1 MIDETSSGM
10 SIIWARMVCLLGS
23 RGAGENY
30 PARKSVSIYNRA
42 RAQSDTTAMSVRKL
56 LDLTGK
62 IALVTGGSRGLG
74 LQIAE
79 ALGEMGAKLAISARK
94 SDELEQAREVL
105 AGQRIGPMVSKL
117 LERHGKVDILV
128 NNAGATWGAP
138 AEDHPLEAW
147 QKLVNLNLTG
157 TFLVTQ
163 AVGKRSMIPNRYGR
177 IINVASIAGLRG
189 NPVDMLETLAYNTT
203 KGGLVNFTRALA
215 AEWGEHG
222 ITVNAIAP
230 GFFPS
235 KMTQASLERLGEK
248 IVARTQLRRLGDAED
263 LKGLAVLLA
272 SDASRHITG
281 QVIAV
286 DGGTSVA

>member
-1 MIDETSSGM
+1 
-10 SIIWARMVCLLGS
+10 V
-23 RGAGENY
+23 
-30 PARKSVSIYNRA
+30 
-42 RAQSDTTAMSVRKL
+42 SVRKL

-79 ALGEMGAKLAISARK
+79 ALGEMGARLAITARK
-94 SDELEQAREVL
+94 ADELEQARAHL
-105 AGQRIGPMVSKL
+105 AAQRVEALPLACDLSRPEAVEPMVSKAL
-117 LERHGKVDILV
+117 AHYGKVDILV

-138 AEDHPLEAW
+138 AEEHPLEAW

-189 NPVDMLETLAYNTT
+189 NPVGMLKTLAYNTT

-215 AEWGEHG
+215 GEWGEHN

-235 KMTQASLERLGEK
+235 KMTQASLEKLGEK
-248 IVARTQLRRLGDAED
+248 IVEHTPLHRLGDAED
-263 LKGLAVLLA
+263 LKGAVVLLA

-281 QVIAV
+281 QIIAV
-286 DGGTSVA
+286 DGGSSVV

>member
-1 MIDETSSGM
+1 MLPSSVPC
-10 SIIWARMVCLLGS
+10 SAQITLRENPCQSTIS
-23 RGAGENY
+23 R
-30 PARKSVSIYNRA
+30 
-42 RAQSDTTAMSVRKL
+42 TMSVKKL

-79 ALGEMGAKLAISARK
+79 GLGEMGAKLALTARK
-94 SDELEQAREVL
+94 AEELEEARDHL
-105 AGQRIGPMVSKL
+105 ARQKIEALTLPCDLSRPEAIDPMLSKL
-117 LERHGKVDILV
+117 LDRYGKVDILV
-128 NNAGATWGAP
+128 NNAGASWGAP

-147 QKLVNLNLTG
+147 QKLLNLNLTG

-163 AVGKRSMIPNRYGR
+163 AVGKRSMIPNRCGR
-177 IINVASIAGLRG
+177 IVNVASIAGLRG
-189 NPVDMLETLAYNTT
+189 NPVGMLKTLAYNTT

-235 KMTQASLERLGEK
+235 KMTRGALERIGDK
-248 IVARTQLRRLGDAED
+248 IVASVP
-263 LKGLAVLLA
+263 LK
-272 SDASRHITG
+272 R
-281 QVIAV
+281 
-286 DGGTSVA
+286 

>member
-1 MIDETSSGM
+1 M
-10 SIIWARMVCLLGS
+10 SL
-23 RGAGENY
+23 
-30 PARKSVSIYNRA
+30 
-42 RAQSDTTAMSVRKL
+42 RKL

-79 ALGEMGAKLAISARK
+79 SLGEMGAKLAITARK
-94 SDELEQAREVL
+94 VEELEEARAHL
-105 AGQRIGPMVSKL
+105 AKQHIETLALACDLSKPEAIEPMVSKV
-117 LERHGKVDILV
+117 LEHYRKVDILV

-163 AVGKRSMIPNRYGR
+163 AVGKHSMIPNRYGR
-177 IINVASIAGLRG
+177 IVNVASIAGLRG
-189 NPVDMLETLAYNTT
+189 NPVGMLKTLAYNTT

-215 AEWGEHG
+215 AEWGEHN

-235 KMTQASLERLGEK
+235 RMTKASLEKLGEK
-248 IVARTQLRRLGDAED
+248 ILAHTPLHRLGDAED
-263 LKGLAVLLA
+263 LKGIVALLA

-281 QVIAV
+281 QIIAV
-286 DGGTSVA
+286 DGGASVA